1 MKPNYTSLILKSLI
15 LLVTLFL
22 ITHFMGIAPK
32 TYLSNSKIC
41 PNFGN
46 LSELKVPLRSI
57 LKSSGFEEIA
67 VFNKNGEKRQVP
79 RNFFDSALFIKDSS
93 EFKEFL
99 SYYEDI
105 CGGKPKFLSSV
116 DFVRLE
122 KLKNRKLPKESFLT
136 RSDLDSKFKKLN
148 TEKAILESRINSD
161 KKELEKL
168 TPINYK
174 IIGKVAEE
182 GDRSLIIFGSAI
194 PDSPSK
200 VKSDGFVNNGVII
213 LKNPAK
219 KDIVS
224 PKNSEFKHVIADELT
239 FLKRID
245 GRDSFGHYM
254 PVYIFE
260 RKKVFINKEKI
271 FSIQASISRSQK
283 KLNQIEN
290 EITSIVLHEDKFL
303 ASSF

>member
-1 MKPNYTSLILKSLI
+1 MKPNYTSLIVKSMI
-15 LLVTLFL
+15 LLGTLFL
-22 ITHFMGIAPK
+22 ITHFMGLVPR
-32 TYLSNSKIC
+32 TYISNSKIC

-46 LSELKVPLRSI
+46 LSELKLPARSI

-67 VFNKNGEKRQVP
+67 VLNKNGQKRQVP
-79 RNFFDSALFIKDSS
+79 KNFFDSALFIKDRS

-99 SYYEDI
+99 VLYEDI
-105 CGGKPKFLSSV
+105 CGGKPKFLGSI
-116 DFVRLE
+116 DFVHIQ
-122 KLKNRKLPKESFLT
+122 KLKNKKEFSK
-136 RSDLDSKFKKLN
+136 DLSSNNVFFKHKQLN
-148 TEKAILESRINSD
+148 TEKAILESKLFSD
-161 KKELEKL
+161 KKQLEKL
-168 TPINYK
+168 TPISYK

-182 GDRSLIIFGSAI
+182 GDKSLIIFGSAI
-194 PDSPSK
+194 PDTSSK
-200 VKSDGFVNNGVII
+200 IPSDGFVNNGVIV
-213 LKNPAK
+213 LKNPKK

-224 PKNSEFKHVIADELT
+224 PKNSEFKHVIADDLT

-260 RKKVFINKEKI
+260 RKNFSVNREKI
-271 FSIQASISRSQK
+271 FSIQASISKTQK

-290 EITSIVLHEDKFL
+290 EISSILQYEDKFL

>member
-1 MKPNYTSLILKSLI
+1 MG
-15 LLVTLFL
+15 LV
-22 ITHFMGIAPK
+22 PK

-46 LSELKVPLRSI
+46 LSELKVHPRSI

-67 VFNKNGEKRQVP
+67 VYNKEGEKRQVP
-79 RNFFDSALFIKDSS
+79 RHYFDSALFIKDST

-99 SYYEDI
+99 SHYEDI
-105 CGGKPKFLSSV
+105 CGGKPKFLSSI
-116 DFVRLE
+116 DYVRLE
-122 KLKNRKLPKESFLT
+122 KLKSRKTKEHYISKT
-136 RSDLDSKFKKLN
+136 DLDAKFKKLN

-161 KKELEKL
+161 KKQLEKL
-168 TPINYK
+168 TPISYK

-213 LKNPAK
+213 LKNPSK

-224 PKNSEFKHVIADELT
+224 PKNSEFKHVIADDLT

-260 RKKVFINKEKI
+260 RKKILLDKEKI
-271 FSIQASISRSQK
+271 FSIQASISRNQK

-290 EITSIVLHEDKFL
+290 EITSIVLYEDKFL